1 MVLLSVPWCNFLHPH
16 GPLRCMFTTLLVCI
30 LATNCCFSVLHVNVK
45 RQLSLREQSAYVLMV
60 SEVIVPGCGCESPG
74 QAQCGARVGKRA
86 HTDRG
91 LVASLHA
98 QRQHKP
104 WQKGLLPPLH
114 TLAASGPFRA
124 ARQPRSHAG
133 VQSAPHAPAPAHVT
147 MSAMALV
154 WGE

>member
-1 MVLLSVPWCNFLHPH
+1 MY
-16 GPLRCMFTTLLVCI
+16 
-30 LATNCCFSVLHVNVK
+30 CCTLHVPDFAHTSNTRFSELHVHVKVK
-45 RQLSLREQSAYVLMV
+45 RQLSLREQSACVLMV

-133 VQSAPHAPAPAHVT
+133 VQSAAHAHARAT
-147 MSAMALV
+147 MSATAPV
-154 WGE
+154 WGGQPGAAHT